1 MDKNIVL
8 HERNKLLSK
17 LFWFSAI
24 LSFSLCII
32 TKKPLSTTVSIGL
45 IGIPCAII
53 ISILVYRKAFI
64 HGTMYFVTLSLS
76 LVSFFMMFGVK
87 HITAYLMLYYSLIL
101 VSLYQDMK
109 PILLTSF
116 INLAFTF
123 YFFFNYRESMFPN
136 CNIASLINFC
146 IYMIII
152 TVILIFQSKFSE
164 DLRKKAFEA
173 AIETAKE
180 KENLSKIL
188 DEIKN
193 SIDIL
198 DNFNK
203 NLKETVSVTG
213 EISND
218 LVTASSQ
225 IASGIASESV
235 SVDEINNSIT
245 STDHS
250 ITSALDSS
258 CKMNTLCNSSLERV
272 NEGSTLISNLS
283 KQISNSNLTILD
295 TVQLTNDL
303 TSETQKI
310 SSILSTIAE
319 ISAQTN
325 LLALNASIEAAR
337 AGEHGRGFAVV
348 ADEVKNLAESSKIST
363 EEITN
368 ILGNIQNQVAMV
380 SSHILSVK
388 ESITDTSNSMQK
400 SQDIFHSI
408 DEISKELTTNSQS
421 VASLMSS
428 IGTKSHAI
436 VSGVTQISSTT
447 QENTAFVQEIAAKIE
462 EQNSLMANLVA
473 NFTKLDSMID
483 SLKKISN

>member
-32 TKKPLSTTVSIGL
+32 TKKPFSTTVTIGL
-45 IGIPCAII
+45 VGIPCAII
-53 ISILVYRKAFI
+53 ISILVYKKVFI
-64 HGTMYFVTLSLS
+64 QGTMYFVTLSLS
-76 LVSFFMMFGVK
+76 LISFFMMFGVK
-87 HITAYLMLYYSLIL
+87 HITSYLMLYYSLIL

-123 YFFFNYRESMFPN
+123 YFFFNYKEVMFPT
-136 CNIASLINFC
+136 CNTSSLINFC
-146 IYMIII
+146 IYLVIFTI
-152 TVILIFQSKFSE
+152 ILIFQSKFSE
-164 DLRKKAFEA
+164 DLRKKAYESAVEA
-173 AIETAKE
+173 ANE
-180 KENLSKIL
+180 KENLGKIL
-188 DEIKN
+188 NQIKN

-225 IASGIASESV
+225 IASGIESESN
-235 SVDEINNSIT
+235 SIDEINNSIT
-245 STDHS
+245 STDHN
-250 ITSALDSS
+250 IASASDSS
-258 CKMNTLCNSSLERV
+258 YKMNALCNSSLERV

-283 KQISNSNLTILD
+283 KQISNSNLTIID
-295 TVQLTNDL
+295 TVQLTNQL
-303 TSETQKI
+303 TSETEKI
-310 SSILSTIAE
+310 SSILSTITE

-337 AGEHGRGFAVV
+337 AGEHGRGFSVV

-363 EEITN
+363 EEITK

-388 ESITDTSNSMQK
+388 ESITETSNSMQK

-408 DEISKELTTNSQS
+408 DKISKELTMNSQS

-428 IGTKSHAI
+428 IGARSHTI
-436 VSGVTQISSTT
+436 VSEVTQISSTT

-462 EQNSLMANLVA
+462 EQNSLMANLIA
-473 NFTKLDSMID
+473 NFTKLDSMIE
-483 SLKKISN
+483 SLKKLSN